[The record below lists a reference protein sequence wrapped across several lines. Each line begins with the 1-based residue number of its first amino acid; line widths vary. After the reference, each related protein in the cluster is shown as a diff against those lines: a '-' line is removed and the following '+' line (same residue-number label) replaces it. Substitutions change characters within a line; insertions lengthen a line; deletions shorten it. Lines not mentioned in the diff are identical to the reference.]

1 MCRVEVYLGLGTNI
15 GDRKANLDEALDRL
29 DTLLGCHYSA
39 LSGFVETEPWGF
51 FSDGK
56 FLNAA
61 VRYDLSVPRGT
72 CMNAFAH
79 EILRKCKAV
88 EAEMGRTGKP
98 EYDSEGKRIY
108 RSRVIDID
116 ILLLGDFR
124 IDDNDL
130 KIPHPF
136 MRERDFVMIP
146 LSEIVSDEAKRAFPS
161 LFE

>member
-56 FLNAA
+56 FLN
-61 VRYDLSVPRGT
+61 
-72 CMNAFAH
+72 
-79 EILRKCKAV
+79 
-88 EAEMGRTGKP
+88 
-98 EYDSEGKRIY
+98 RI
-108 RSRVIDID
+108 IDID
-116 ILLLGDFR
+116 ILMIGDWI
-124 IDDNDL
+124 IDEPDL
-130 KIPHPF
+130 KVPHPL

-146 LSEIVSDEAKRAFPS
+146 LRQIASGYFDN
-161 LFE
+161 